1 MCPPDQVFR
10 TFQSHLRRRD
20 FPRLCLRQNLI
31 ESIIDR
37 CYPSVDIF
45 LCVAMSSMIDVNDTT
60 RVNQL
65 IRTIQNSRIGQSHV
79 IFLGQQLIVGCT
91 CDDGRIKIWNRP
103 FIEHSAKR
111 TWSKNVAVAKE

>member
-1 MCPPDQVFR
+1 
-10 TFQSHLRRRD
+10 
-20 FPRLCLRQNLI
+20 
-31 ESIIDR
+31 
-37 CYPSVDIF
+37 
-45 LCVAMSSMIDVNDTT
+45 MIDVNDTT

-103 FIEHSAKR
+103 FIELSAKC
-111 TWSKNVAVAKE
+111 TWSKNVAAASEQLVIAVTEIKNTTELPIATQL